1 MHRHG
6 YKGRKFGRETDQRRA
21 LTRGLM
27 CSLIKYQSITTTLA
41 RAKEI
46 RPMLEKLITMAK
58 KGDLHNRRL
67 IIARLNDLEAATLLV
82 DVIAPQIKRDSG
94 YLKIERAGY
103 RRGDNSEMGTIS
115 FVDEIDYEVEP
126 EKSEP
131 KPAAKPVAKTATKT
145 VVKTESKP
153 AAKSDAK
160 SETKPES
167 KSAKKEDK

>member
-6 YKGRKFGRETDQRRA
+6 YKGRKFARETDQRLA

-46 RPMLEKLITMAK
+46 RRSTEKLITLAK
-58 KGDLHNRRL
+58 KGGLANRRL
-67 IIARLNDLEAATLLV
+67 VIARLNDIEIADLLV

-94 YLKIERAGY
+94 YLKIEHAGY

-115 FVDEIDYEVEP
+115 FVDEISLE
-126 EKSEP
+126 EK
-131 KPAAKPVAKTATKT
+131 A
-145 VVKTESKP
+145 
-153 AAKSDAK
+153 
-160 SETKPES
+160 
-167 KSAKKEDK
+167 AKKEAK

>member
-6 YKGRKFGRETDQRRA
+6 YKGRKFGRETDQRLA

-46 RPMLEKLITMAK
+46 RRTTEKLITMAK
-58 KGDLHNRRL
+58 KGGLSNRRL
-67 IIARLNDLEAATLLV
+67 IIARLNDLETATLLI

-94 YLKIERAGY
+94 YLKIEHAGF

-115 FVDEIDYEVEP
+115 FVDEISLEVPKE
-126 EKSEP
+126 EE
-131 KPAAKPVAKTATKT
+131 KPAK
-145 VVKTESKP
+145 
-153 AAKSDAK
+153 KSV
-160 SETKPES
+160 
-167 KSAKKEDK
+167 AKKEAK